1 MSVPG
6 LQAAG
11 FWVNC
16 CAESR
21 NMTSTEELERRVL
34 WSEQFR
40 SSKPTRTPDARLVNT
55 AGGHSEAAGP
65 QREERGF
72 FLNLKTYGS

>member
-40 SSKPTRTPDARLVNT
+40 SSKPTRTPDTRLVNT
-55 AGGHSEAAGP
+55 AGGHPEAEGATE
-65 QREERGF
+65 REIL